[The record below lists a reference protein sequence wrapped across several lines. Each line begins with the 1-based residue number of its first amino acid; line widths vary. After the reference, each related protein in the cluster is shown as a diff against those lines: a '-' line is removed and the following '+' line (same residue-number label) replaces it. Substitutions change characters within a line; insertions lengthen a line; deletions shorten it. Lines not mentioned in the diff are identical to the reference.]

1 MNFSTNCEKEQQ
13 LLELLQAN
21 HELIKEKGILRSLP
35 HRKTYSTM
43 TSPSYICPSTDPA
56 SGMSWWAII

>member
-1 MNFSTNCEKEQQ
+1 MEQQ

-21 HELIKEKGILRSLP
+21 HVLNKEKGILRSLP

-43 TSPSYICPSTDPA
+43 TSPSYICPGIDPA
-56 SGMSWWAII
+56 SGMSWRAVIKHLE